1 MDAVKKI
8 SSLLAK
14 HDGSET
20 TYAACGG
27 CAICKEIDQLRYETE
42 FFAKAEEKYESILVK
57 GHNMTL
63 EEVLFLNNKEIM
75 EEDMIEAFETSL
87 DDVLSVED
95 FYNILRYM
103 GVTEDVVNEIKYRPK
118 GGRVTKTVTFRRYK
132 HIYDNYPG
140 RPTLKVIAKELGVG
154 SNSLSAKK
162 RKWKEKG
169 LL

>member
-1 MDAVKKI
+1 MDAIKKI
-8 SSLLAK
+8 SLLLAK
-14 HDGSET
+14 HDNST
-20 TYAACGG
+20 RSYAACGS
-27 CAICKEIDQLRYETE
+27 CKICREIKRLRCETD

-103 GVTEDVVNEIKYRPK
+103 GVSEEVVSEIKYRSK